1 MKAEVK
7 MRNADMESQK
17 SHKSFF
23 SQRNQKPAA
32 STRNPA
38 GNLQPLVAATKP
50 PKFVTNQFKLM
61 MFANGGLTSQQVEQ
75 RKEEERVEEARRQ
88 LEELKEDPEYKRR
101 KEQER
106 VIAQLAQ
113 VEKQLANL
121 TK

>member
-1 MKAEVK
+1 M
-7 MRNADMESQK
+7 
-17 SHKSFF
+17 
-23 SQRNQKPAA
+23 
-32 STRNPA
+32 
-38 GNLQPLVAATKP
+38 
-50 PKFVTNQFKLM
+50 TNQFKLM